1 MTRPKPHEDTSGAG
15 RRVRRSSV
23 AQYLRLGVHAGAG
36 ARAVIR
42 AAHRLLAHNARRDR
56 ARRRARHAWLRSMLD
71 AHDDAKTLYTKVSAG
86 DIGHE

>member
-1 MTRPKPHEDTSGAG
+1 M
-15 RRVRRSSV
+15 RRSSL
-23 AQYLRLGVHAGAG
+23 AHYHRLGVQAGAS
-36 ARAVIR
+36 ARAVVR

-71 AHDDAKTLYTKVSAG
+71 AHDDAKTLYTKISAD

>member
-1 MTRPKPHEDTSGAG
+1 MTRPEPHEDANGAA
-15 RRVRRSSV
+15 RRVRRSSL
-23 AQYLRLGVHAGAG
+23 AQYHRLDVLASAS
-36 ARAVIR
+36 ARAVVR

-71 AHDDAKTLYTKVSAG
+71 AHDDARGPDAGVSAG